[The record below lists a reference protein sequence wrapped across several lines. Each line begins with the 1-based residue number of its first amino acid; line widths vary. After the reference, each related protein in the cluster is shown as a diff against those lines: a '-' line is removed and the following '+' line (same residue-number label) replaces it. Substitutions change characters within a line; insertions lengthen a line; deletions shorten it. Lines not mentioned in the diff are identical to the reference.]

1 MFGLQ
6 GWVITALSLR
16 RNSTEHNL
24 LLYQVGPQ
32 SGSNTGLGC
41 LSGAHKEPAS
51 TFSMPDTNFHIET
64 DNTFIVPADTIRP
77 SGPHTPPSSG
87 SRACLY
93 LYLCLCLCPYAG
105 LTPSF
110 LRPLT
115 CSWPG
120 IIFSSTSHDSSPRV
134 TLSRRAESPG
144 V

>member
-32 SGSNTGLGC
+32 SASNTGLGC
-41 LSGAHKEPAS
+41 LPGAHKEPAS

-87 SRACLY
+87 SRACL
-93 LYLCLCLCPYAG
+93 CLCPYAG
-105 LTPSF
+105 LSM
-110 LRPLT
+110 
-115 CSWPG
+115 
-120 IIFSSTSHDSSPRV
+120 SSHPAAHVQLARHSSSQSRMFHRRV
-134 TLSRRAESPG
+134 
-144 V
+144 